1 MEMKLATRLDNLA
14 FIVSA
19 TSLQSLMSE
28 LSSEKI
34 QGRKCRRNERGMHET
49 LQRSE
54 KSKKSD
60 TSLSD
65 PVLQQNLSPS
75 LHRAIVSAAWISKQ
89 SLTVRLSLVWID
101 PLTSWR
107 LQLSA
112 HGWTIRAPSQIPP
125 PQTHTMYSSH
135 TTVWWYWE
143 KYTPGLKVILFYLER
158 FIVILI
164 QDELNNQTSVFVMFG
179 WREKSVNHPYL
190 FTVYLNA
197 HVWAKL

>member
-89 SLTVRLSLVWID
+89 SLTVHLSLVWID

-125 PQTHTMYSSH
+125 PPPSDTHTCTVH
-135 TTVWWYWE
+135 TQLYDDIE
-143 KYTPGLKVILFYLER
+143 KNI
-158 FIVILI
+158 
-164 QDELNNQTSVFVMFG
+164 
-179 WREKSVNHPYL
+179 H
-190 FTVYLNA
+190 
-197 HVWAKL
+197 

>member
-1 MEMKLATRLDNLA
+1 METKLATRLDNLA

-34 QGRKCRRNERGMHET
+34 QGRKCRRNERGTHET

-65 PVLQQNLSPS
+65 PVLRQLQNLSPS
-75 LHRAIVSAAWISKQ
+75 LHRVIVSAAWISKQ
-89 SLTVRLSLVWID
+89 SLTVLLSLGWID

-112 HGWTIRAPSQIPP
+112 HGWTIRAPSQPAPP
-125 PQTHTMYSSH
+125 HTRTVH
-135 TTVWWYWE
+135 TQLYDAIE
-143 KYTPGLKVILFYLER
+143 KICTRV
-158 FIVILI
+158 
-164 QDELNNQTSVFVMFG
+164 
-179 WREKSVNHPYL
+179 
-190 FTVYLNA
+190 
-197 HVWAKL
+197 